1 LVTIEN
7 LKINI
12 DYLLT
17 DLYIRLMNNNTT
29 LNFENDLKRL
39 EDRLDDLVVICDRLQ
54 IENKSLK
61 EQQDSLSKERAN
73 LLQKNEQVRVRV
85 EAMIVRLKS
94 MEQGN

>member
-1 LVTIEN
+1 
-7 LKINI
+7 
-12 DYLLT
+12 
-17 DLYIRLMNNNTT
+17 MNNNTT

>member
-1 LVTIEN
+1 MEKN
-7 LKINI
+7 IN
-12 DYLLT
+12 
-17 DLYIRLMNNNTT
+17 

-39 EDRLDDLVVICDRLQ
+39 EERLDDLVKICNRLQ
-54 IENKSLK
+54 TENKSLK